1 MVLKKVPHSKIA
13 LTPEEATT
21 APTFVVTQNYEYSG
35 EDDEN
40 QSEWTFASSFL
51 YSLSLITTMGKTRW
65 FKQYQTE
72 FVGLMALPNSVRRQ
86 YYSVLTDRF
95 TSRFLVSNF

>member
-51 YSLSLITTMGKTRW
+51 YSLSLITTMGKTRC
-65 FKQYQTE
+65 FKQYRRLTE
-72 FVGLMALPNSVRRQ
+72 FVSLMALPNSVRRR
-86 YYSVLTDRF
+86 YYSDRF
-95 TSRFLVSNF
+95 TSRFFGK

>member
-51 YSLSLITTMGKTRW
+51 YSLSLITTMGKTRC
-65 FKQYQTE
+65 FEQYRTVTE
-72 FVGLMALPNSVRRQ
+72 SVGLLAWPNYVRRR
-86 YYSVLTDRF
+86 YYSQTYLLRDF
-95 TSRFLVSNF
+95 W

>member
-21 APTFVVTQNYEYSG
+21 APTFVVTQNYEDSG

-51 YSLSLITTMGKTRW
+51 YSLSLITTMGKTTC
-65 FKQYQTE
+65 FKQYRTLTE
-72 FVGLMALPNSVRRQ
+72 FVGLMALPNSVRRR
-86 YYSVLTDRF
+86 YYSQTDLLRDF
-95 TSRFLVSNF
+95 W